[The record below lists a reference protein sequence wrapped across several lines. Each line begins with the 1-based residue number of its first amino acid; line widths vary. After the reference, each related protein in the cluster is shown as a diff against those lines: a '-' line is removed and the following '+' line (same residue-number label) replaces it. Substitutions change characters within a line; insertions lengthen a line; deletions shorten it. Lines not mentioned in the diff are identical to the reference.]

1 MGLQDLL
8 QLGAFLSSGSP
19 NPGETP
25 IFVRSG
31 FTVPSVAACFR
42 KCFSGTHLRSCLD
55 DNASAASAFVQ
66 GRRLAWNPRSRR
78 GGWNLWTKVLPR
90 WTPAPG
96 RVCRIWMDLARGEE
110 ERREEERREE
120 ERREEERREEEKKR
134 RREKRRREEERREEE
149 SERRLFWGQLCAR
162 VRCCFPL
169 VQDFAAKHRASL
181 FLVLGRPPPTHCF
194 PMFFAGAG
202 HGSRVKGSVAGRGK
216 QFWIWKGF
224 CECLKCLG
232 YQESIIFLRL

>member
-1 MGLQDLL
+1 MKRKNTGDTENQYFFCRQEYVVGLEDLL

-78 GGWNLWTKVLPR
+78 GGWHLWTKVLPR

-110 ERREEERREE
+110 ERRQERREEERRQEERREE
-120 ERREEERREEEKKR
+120 ER
-134 RREKRRREEERREEE
+134 
-149 SERRLFWGQLCAR
+149 SGGL
-162 VRCCFPL
+162 
-169 VQDFAAKHRASL
+169 
-181 FLVLGRPPPTHCF
+181 PPT
-194 PMFFAGAG
+194 
-202 HGSRVKGSVAGRGK
+202 
-216 QFWIWKGF
+216 
-224 CECLKCLG
+224 
-232 YQESIIFLRL
+232 